1 MCIVCLII
9 AFASN
14 AVLLLWDPRRRLLCT
29 KGGSQVGEIG
39 RNEEAAWSRRGSV
52 KVRQRKMLWP
62 LWRAA
67 LIRVLGPIGDGANEA
82 AGGRENRS
90 GGGAESKGD
99 NDMLQCVII
108 S

>member
-14 AVLLLWDPRRRLLCT
+14 AVLLLRDPWRRVLCT
-29 KGGSQVGEIG
+29 EGESQVGEIG
-39 RNEEAAWSRRGSV
+39 RNEEAARSRRGSV
-52 KVRQRKMLWP
+52 EVRLRKMLWP
-62 LWRAA
+62 LRRTA

-82 AGGRENRS
+82 DRGRENRS

-99 NDMLQCVII
+99 NDMLQCVIT

>member
-1 MCIVCLII
+1 MGIVCLII

-14 AVLLLWDPRRRLLCT
+14 AVLLLWDPWRRVLCT
-29 KGGSQVGEIG
+29 EGGSEVGEIG
-39 RNEEAAWSRRGSV
+39 GNEEAAWSRCV
-52 KVRQRKMLWP
+52 EVRPRKMLWP
-62 LWRAA
+62 LRRAA
-67 LIRVLGPIGDGANEA
+67 LIRVLAPIGDGANR
-82 AGGRENRS
+82 AGRGRENKS